1 MLTVYI
7 DFKSPESYLAL
18 QPLLALA
25 EETGCGLRWQ
35 PFRSRQRELP
45 EHSPDPELTAS
56 HGRIREAY
64 RQRINRRY
72 AALQGLSLDRPLV
85 NDGTDTALTALLGT
99 DGDATAFVVAA
110 FKAHWQDQKNLDE
123 WDVVA
128 SLLTS
133 AACDSKQLSSD
144 ALDRHQHDI
153 EAEGIV
159 SDPALVVA
167 GEVFIGRA
175 HIPLVRQLLNQ
186 RTE

>member
-18 QPLLALA
+18 QPLLALG
-25 EETGCGLRWQ
+25 EETGCGVKWR
-35 PFRSRQRELP
+35 PFRCRQRELP
-45 EHSPDPELTAS
+45 EHSPDPGLTAS

-72 AALQGLSLDRPLV
+72 AELQGLSLDRPPGD
-85 NDGTDTALTALLGT
+85 DGTDAALTALLGMDT
-99 DGDATAFVVAA
+99 DATAFVVAA
-110 FKAHWQDQKNLDE
+110 FKAHWQDHQDLD
-123 WDVVA
+123 DLNVVA
-128 SLLTS
+128 SLLAS
-133 AACDSKQLSSD
+133 AACDSKQLASD
-144 ALDRHQHDI
+144 ALDHHQHDI
-153 EAEGIV
+153 EADGIV
-159 SDPALVVA
+159 SEPALVVA

>member
-1 MLTVYI
+1 M
-7 DFKSPESYLAL
+7 
-18 QPLLALA
+18 
-25 EETGCGLRWQ
+25 
-35 PFRSRQRELP
+35 
-45 EHSPDPELTAS
+45 
-56 HGRIREAY
+56 
-64 RQRINRRY
+64 
-72 AALQGLSLDRPLV
+72 
-85 NDGTDTALTALLGT
+85 GT

-128 SLLTS
+128 SLLAS
-133 AACDSKQLSSD
+133 AACDSKQLTSD

>member
-72 AALQGLSLDRPLV
+72 AALQGLSLDRPQG

-99 DGDATAFVVAA
+99 EGDATAFVLAA
-110 FKAHWQDQKNLDE
+110 FKAHWQDHRDLN
-123 WDVVA
+123 DVNIVA
-128 SLLTS
+128 SLLAS
-133 AACDSKQLSSD
+133 AACKSKQLPSD
-144 ALDRHQHDI
+144 ALDRHQHNI
-153 EAEGIV
+153 EAKGIV

>member
-18 QPLLALA
+18 QPLLALV
-25 EETGCGLRWQ
+25 EETGCGLRWR
-35 PFRSRQRELP
+35 PIRSRQRELP
-45 EHSPDPELTAS
+45 EHSSDPELTAS
-56 HGRIREAY
+56 HGRTREAY

-72 AALQGLSLDRPLV
+72 AELQGLSLDRPP
-85 NDGTDTALTALLGT
+85 NDDSTDGALTALLGM

-110 FKAHWQDQKNLDE
+110 FKAHWQDHRDLND
-123 WDVVA
+123 DGTVA
-128 SLLTS
+128 SLLAS
-133 AACDSKQLSSD
+133 AACECKQLSSD
-144 ALDRHQHDI
+144 ALDHHQHDI

>member
-18 QPLLALA
+18 QPLLSLV
-25 EETGCGLRWQ
+25 EETGCGVNWR
-35 PFRSRQRELP
+35 PFRCRQRELP
-45 EHSPDPELTAS
+45 EHSPDPELTVS
-56 HGRIREAY
+56 HGRIRETY

-72 AALQGLSLDRPLV
+72 AALQGLSLDRPPG
-85 NDGTDTALTALLGT
+85 NDGTDAALTALLGMG
-99 DGDATAFVVAA
+99 GDASEFVVAA
-110 FKAHWQDQKNLDE
+110 FKAHWQDHRDLDE

-128 SLLTS
+128 SLLAS
-133 AACDSKQLSSD
+133 VACESEPLSSE
-144 ALDRHQHDI
+144 ALDRHQHNI

-159 SDPALVVA
+159 SDAALVVA